1 MISPFGPEACP
12 FSPEH
17 DERRGIQMTEFNDET
32 DRRLHPR
39 VEIPGLAR
47 AMTEEGVIEG
57 TVSDIS
63 AGGAALLAERLLQ
76 EGEQLSLEIEGL
88 SPLGGEVTRTF
99 DEGFVVSF
107 ELSSDEQDRFLAE
120 IMQIQNDI
128 DAEDF

>member
-1 MISPFGPEACP
+1 
-12 FSPEH
+12 
-17 DERRGIQMTEFNDET
+17 MTEFNDQK

-47 AMTEEGVIEG
+47 ALTEEGVIEG
-57 TVSDIS
+57 SVGDIS
-63 AGGAALLAERLLQ
+63 AGGAALLAEKFLE

-88 SPLGGEVTRTF
+88 SPLDGEVTRTF
-99 DEGFVVSF
+99 DDGFVVSF

-120 IMQIQNDI
+120 IMQIQNGI